1 VNNNVSNDGTAT
13 SLEENGVLV

>member
-1 VNNNVSNDGTAT
+1 VSNDGTAT